1 MRDVSRVTTIKAVP
15 LTLRQANAFVAEKHR
30 HSRPVRGAKLSVGI
44 AVRGQLVGVAIIGRP
59 VSRRLDD
66 GETIEVTR
74 VCTDG
79 TLHACSCLYGRVIRI
94 ARELGYKRVVT
105 YTLAS
110 EPGSSLKAAGFVRD
124 ADVPNANWD
133 KPSRPRKVMD
143 THLFGSESVTPQG
156 AKIRWCRN
164 LSGGVD
170 RE

>member
-1 MRDVSRVTTIKAVP
+1 MTTIKAVP

-44 AVRGQLVGVAIIGRP
+44 ATRGQLVGVAIIGRP

-94 ARELGYKRVVT
+94 ARELGYKRIVT

-110 EPGSSLKAAGFVRD
+110 ESGSSLKAAGFVRE
-124 ADVPNANWD
+124 ADVPDANWD

-156 AKIRWCRN
+156 AKIRWGRS
-164 LSGGVD
+164 LSAGAN